1 MMYGRWG
8 LGNDFCFG
16 YGMFGG
22 GWDLLMGIGVLI
34 VIASAV
40 YLLMGRGRN
49 NGMRDNAIESLN
61 LKYANGDITEE
72 EYFNRKNVLDK
83 G

>member
-1 MMYGRWG
+1 MMNGRWG
-8 LGNDFCFG
+8 FGNDFCFG

-22 GWDLLMGIGVLI
+22 GWGLLIGAGVLI
-34 VIASAV
+34 IIASAV
-40 YLLMGRGRN
+40 YLSIGRGRN
-49 NGMRDNAIESLN
+49 NGMRGDAIESLK
-61 LKYANGDITEE
+61 LKYANGEITEE